1 MKPPIVPA
9 LLIVV
14 SLSAPALAHPV
25 ALGDAT
31 PANSD
36 PFFAAETLS
45 DEQLAEQRGGFVFQ
59 GMTIAF
65 GADIRSYV
73 NDELALRTIISWT
86 AEGQT
91 MERFVSPSLTA
102 VDAAQIQRVILTS
115 DGISMRIGDESVFL
129 VNNGQS
135 ALVHSSDAIQNVL
148 INTAS
153 NVSLNQQV
161 DAVLDI
167 SGYAAFVDALAST
180 RMSDAI
186 GAVMGA
192 QTVGALG
199 N

>member
-102 VDAAQIQRVILTS
+102 VDAAQIQGGILTS
-115 DGISMRIGDESVFL
+115 GGISMRVGDESVFL
-129 VNNGQS
+129 ANNGQT

-167 SGYAAFVDALAST
+167 SGYAAFADALAST

>member
-1 MKPPIVPA
+1 MRPA
-9 LLIVV
+9 VSRSILL
-14 SLSAPALAHPV
+14 LALAPTLL
-25 ALGDAT
+25 AASE
-31 PANSD
+31 PADSD
-36 PFFAAETLS
+36 PLSAAETLS

-102 VDAAQIQRVILTS
+102 VDAAQIQGGILTS
-115 DGISMRIGDESVFL
+115 GGISMRVGDESVFL
-129 VNNGQS
+129 ANNGQT

-167 SGYAAFVDALAST
+167 SGYAAFADALAST